1 MLDWSCWCK
10 RRTTMR
16 CKISDRRERLH
27 TPLCRY
33 DMLPQKR
40 LASPEE
46 INAYVEA
53 LRRELVK
60 ALNECDVIQMNQ

>member
-16 CKISDRRERLH
+16 CEILARRDRLH
-27 TPLCRY
+27 TPLRRY
-33 DMLPQKR
+33 DLLPQKR